1 MSHTY
6 TLRNFTKIEN
16 VFTKDAIEIFQNDT
30 LFPCTSIK
38 YIRYIR
44 LKKDVSNIFIDT
56 HNTLNLHNTHNII
69 VDNSIN
75 PTQIN
80 IDTILNIN
88 QLASIVFSVNRNH
101 KIYIY
106 LKQFIKK
113 INLNQYDYQSCINSS
128 LMKIFAVHL
137 AHIHSVIGDD
147 ENISSL
153 IYQDCLFSEIVSQ
166 FETINKRKISKND
179 IPFLSSGM
187 EIYSKIMYLSF
198 LMVIDRVQMSQYIEN
213 EKYQKILK
221 QCKLNVKKF
230 NEVL

>member
-6 TLRNFTKIEN
+6 TLRNFTKIDN
-16 VFTKDAIEIFQNDT
+16 VFTKDAIEIFHNDT
-30 LFPCTSIK
+30 FFPCTSIK

-56 HNTLNLHNTHNII
+56 HNTHNLHYTHNII

-80 IDTILNIN
+80 IDTNLNIN
-88 QLASIVFSVNRNH
+88 QLASIVFSVNRNN
-101 KIYIY
+101 KVYIY

-113 INLNQYDYQSCINSS
+113 INLNQFDYQTCINSS

-137 AHIHSVIGDD
+137 AHIHSVIGDE

-166 FETINKRKISKND
+166 FETINNRKISKND

-198 LMVIDRVQMSQYIEN
+198 LMVLDRVQMYQDIEN